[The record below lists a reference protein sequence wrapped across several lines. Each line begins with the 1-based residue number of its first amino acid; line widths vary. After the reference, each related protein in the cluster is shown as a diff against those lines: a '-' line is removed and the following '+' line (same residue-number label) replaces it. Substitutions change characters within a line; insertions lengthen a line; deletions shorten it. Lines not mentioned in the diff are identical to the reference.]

1 MASLA
6 RQARRWLP
14 GLIISLI
21 AIVVLVNFADWDEV
35 YAAFTGMRWTY
46 LLGASGF
53 YLASILSRTFAW
65 RVLLQRKAS
74 LPRVFFVL
82 NEGYLLNN
90 LFPFRLGE
98 LGRAILMSGSAK
110 VSTFHVLSTI
120 VIERAFDLAIAAVF
134 LLSTL
139 PLVFGMPW
147 ARPVAIT
154 TLVVVLLLLL
164 GLYLAAR
171 YRDAWQTRFE
181 KAFARYDT
189 IKRLLLSRMDALM
202 DGFGALTQPGQ
213 FILSLAGMAGNW
225 LLSSM
230 FYYILLLAIA
240 PQTEYWWA
248 IFVLGVAAMGVAVPA
263 APGSLGVYEASIVG
277 ALALLAVPQS
287 PALAMAITAHG
298 LHILITGVAGLVG
311 LYQEGETLGSL
322 YNRLA
327 SFRLRQA

>member
-21 AIVVLVNFADWDEV
+21 AIVVLVNFADWEDV

-46 LLGASGF
+46 ILGASCF
-53 YLASILSRTFAW
+53 YLAGILSRTIAW

-74 LPRVFFVL
+74 LPRVYFVL

-147 ARPVAIT
+147 ARPVAVT
-154 TLVVVLLLLL
+154 TLVIVLAVLL

-171 YRDAWQTRFE
+171 YRASWQPRLE
-181 KAFARYDT
+181 
-189 IKRLLLSRMDALM
+189 RLLARRETAQRLVLPRLDAIM

-213 FILSLAGMAGNW
+213 FFLSLAGMAGNW
-225 LLSSM
+225 LLSSA
-230 FYYILLLAIA
+230 FYYILLLGIA
-240 PQTEYWWA
+240 PQAEYWWA
-248 IFVLGVAAMGVAVPA
+248 IFVLGVAAMGVALPS

-277 ALALLAVPQS
+277 ALALLSVPQS
-287 PALAMAITAHG
+287 PALAMAITAHA
-298 LHILITGVAGLVG
+298 LHILITGVAGVIG
-311 LYQEGETLGSL
+311 LYQEGETLGGL
-322 YNRLA
+322 YSRLM
-327 SFRLRQA
+327 SFRLKQA